1 MFPCK
6 WSFCSKD
13 FETMAQLVAHVNQH
27 IDQAQPVQKESLK
40 RSPRPAG
47 LDPNCKARRQKDL
60 EAAEADQVS
69 EHSLE
74 SGDEQRGD
82 GEDDDTICQVC
93 GSGEEFQ
100 KNLIVLCDSCDL
112 GYHQKCHPSAISD
125 VLLENP
131 DSIWFC
137 YRCTPASGSAST
149 SRRS

>member
-1 MFPCK
+1 
-6 WSFCSKD
+6 
-13 FETMAQLVAHVNQH
+13 MAQLVVHVNQH

-47 LDPNCKARRQKDL
+47 LDPNRKALRQ
-60 EAAEADQVS
+60 ENPEPAEVDRVS

-74 SGDEQRGD
+74 SGDEQLGD
-82 GEDDDTICQVC
+82 GENDDTICELC

-100 KNLIVLCDSCDL
+100 KNLIVLCDGCDL
-112 GYHQKCHPSAISD
+112 GYHQKCHPRAISD
-125 VLLENP
+125 ILLENP

-149 SRRS
+149 SIRS

>member
-1 MFPCK
+1 
-6 WSFCSKD
+6 
-13 FETMAQLVAHVNQH
+13 MAQLVVHVNQH
-27 IDQAQPVQKESLK
+27 IDQAQPVQQESLK
-40 RSPRPAG
+40 RPPRAAG
-47 LDPNCKARRQKDL
+47 LDPNRKALRQENL
-60 EAAEADQVS
+60 EAAEAAEADQVS

-82 GEDDDTICQVC
+82 GGDDDTICQVC
-93 GSGEEFQ
+93 GSGEEFP

-112 GYHQKCHPSAISD
+112 GYHQKCHPRAISD

-149 SRRS
+149 SKRS